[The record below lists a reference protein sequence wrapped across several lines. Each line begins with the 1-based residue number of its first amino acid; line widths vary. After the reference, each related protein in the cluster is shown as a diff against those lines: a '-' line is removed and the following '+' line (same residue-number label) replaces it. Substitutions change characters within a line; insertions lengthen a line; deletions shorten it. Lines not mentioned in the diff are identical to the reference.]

1 MIICEKKLAK
11 NLKIFFYTIISE
23 VVFYSGAPTLKF
35 RVSNIVYILN
45 EFLYIIKNKLLLI
58 ILNLK
63 LRYFL
68 YIVLLSLN
76 VIFYYKI

>member
-76 VIFYYKI
+76 IIFYYKS